1 MMPKQKE
8 LWIPNDEVAEK
19 IISIQIECSLNE
31 KYEKLEN
38 NTIFIEAMKRKD
50 NSPVLDV
57 APKLKNTNIL
67 GLYERMLPF
76 TNGDLIYA
84 SVYSKT
90 GGVLNLFNE
99 KISKNIDIQFKEL
112 SSKSKDKNQAIKE
125 WKNEP
130 SELWSGLTPAQIWA
144 GGGKVE
150 KVLLMDF
157 LNKLTEL
164 MNGKQFTTKG
174 AAFMNCIDVLRT
186 WQLNKND
193 ICDGKTP
200 MEAIIEERNLILK
213 DKIDFIKENN
223 IECDYK

>member
-67 GLYERMLPF
+67 GLYERMLPL

-112 SSKSKDKNQAIKE
+112 SSKSKDRNEAIKK

-157 LNKLTEL
+157 FKQAYRVNEWKAIYCKRSSFYEL
-164 MNGKQFTTKG
+164 HRRIKNL
-174 AAFMNCIDVLRT
+174 AA
-186 WQLNKND
+186 
-193 ICDGKTP
+193 
-200 MEAIIEERNLILK
+200 
-213 DKIDFIKENN
+213 
-223 IECDYK
+223 